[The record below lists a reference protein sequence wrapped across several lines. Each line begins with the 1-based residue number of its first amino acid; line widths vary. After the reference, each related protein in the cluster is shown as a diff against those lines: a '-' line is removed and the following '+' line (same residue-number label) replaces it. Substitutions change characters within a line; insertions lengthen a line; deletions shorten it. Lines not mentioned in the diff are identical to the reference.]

1 MVEVETL
8 VLERES
14 ALSHVNLSLH
24 NQMINESKSGQ
35 TVNSG
40 QILVKNLVNIAKI
53 FKQEGQNWKLDKN

>member
-1 MVEVETL
+1 
-8 VLERES
+8 
-14 ALSHVNLSLH
+14 
-24 NQMINESKSGQ
+24 MINESKSGQ